1 MNLLEHLDIQIK
13 QTTPEQVELAL
24 MVRDIHKQ
32 PFGIMHGGMNGVL
45 IETACSLGAN
55 QNVAQNEYCVGVDL
69 QVNHLRAVTSG
80 ELTIRA
86 IPDKVGRTIQVW
98 QATVYQK
105 EQKIAVGR
113 CTLMTQK
120 AQTKDQAENSRAQSC
135 FVVIYFLLHIP

>member
-13 QTTPEQVELAL
+13 QTSPEQVELSL
-24 MVRDIHKQ
+24 IVRDIHKQ

-69 QVNHLRAVTSG
+69 QVNHLQAVSTG
-80 ELTIRA
+80 ELNIIAT
-86 IPDKVGRTIQVW
+86 PDKIGRTLQVW

-113 CTLMTQK
+113 CTLMTQR
-120 AQTKDQAENSRAQSC
+120 AQTKD
-135 FVVIYFLLHIP
+135 

>member
-13 QTTPEQVELAL
+13 QTTPEQVELTL
-24 MVRDIHKQ
+24 VVRDIHKQ

-69 QVNHLRAVTSG
+69 QVNHLQAVSTG
-80 ELTIRA
+80 ELNIIAT
-86 IPDKVGRTIQVW
+86 PDKIGRTLQVW
-98 QATVYQK
+98 QATVYQINK
-105 EQKIAVGR
+105 KIAVGR

-120 AQTKDQAENSRAQSC
+120 AQTKD
-135 FVVIYFLLHIP
+135 

>member
-13 QTTPEQVELAL
+13 QTTPEQVELTL
-24 MVRDIHKQ
+24 VVRDIHKQ
-32 PFGIMHGGMNGVL
+32 PFGIMHGGINGVL

-55 QNVAQNEYCVGVDL
+55 QNVKSNEYCVGVDL

-113 CTLMTQK
+113 CTLMTQT
-120 AQTKDQAENSRAQSC
+120 AQTKD
-135 FVVIYFLLHIP
+135 

>member
-13 QTTPEQVELAL
+13 QTTPEQVELSL
-24 MVRDIHKQ
+24 IVRDIHKQ

-55 QNVAQNEYCVGVDL
+55 QNVKSNEYCVGVDL

-120 AQTKDQAENSRAQSC
+120 AQTKD
-135 FVVIYFLLHIP
+135 

>member
-13 QTTPEQVELAL
+13 QTSPEQVELAL
-24 MVRDIHKQ
+24 VVRDIHKQ

-55 QNVAQNEYCVGVDL
+55 QNVKSNEYCVGVDL

-86 IPDKVGRTIQVW
+86 IPDKVGRTIQFW

-120 AQTKDQAENSRAQSC
+120 AQTKD
-135 FVVIYFLLHIP
+135 

>member
-13 QTTPEQVELAL
+13 QTSPEQVELSL
-24 MVRDIHKQ
+24 IVREIHKQ

-69 QVNHLRAVTSG
+69 QVNHLQAVSMG
-80 ELTIRA
+80 ELNIIAT
-86 IPDKVGRTIQVW
+86 PDKIGRTLQVW
-98 QATVYQK
+98 QATVYQINN
-105 EQKIAVGR
+105 KIAVGR

-120 AQTKDQAENSRAQSC
+120 AQTKD
-135 FVVIYFLLHIP
+135 

>member
-13 QTTPEQVELAL
+13 QTSPEQVELSL
-24 MVRDIHKQ
+24 IVREIHKQ

-69 QVNHLRAVTSG
+69 QVNHLKAVSTG
-80 ELTIRA
+80 ELNIIAT
-86 IPDKVGRTIQVW
+86 PDKIGRTLQVW

-105 EQKIAVGR
+105 NKKIAVGR
-113 CTLMTQK
+113 CTLMVQR
-120 AQTKDQAENSRAQSC
+120 TKIKD
-135 FVVIYFLLHIP
+135 

>member
-24 MVRDIHKQ
+24 MVGDIHKQ

-120 AQTKDQAENSRAQSC
+120 AQTKD
-135 FVVIYFLLHIP
+135 

>member
-55 QNVAQNEYCVGVDL
+55 QNVTPDEYCVGVDL
-69 QVNHLRAVTSG
+69 QVNHLRSVTSG

-86 IPDKVGRTIQVW
+86 NPDKVGRTIQVW

-113 CTLMTQK
+113 CSLMTQK
-120 AQTKDQAENSRAQSC
+120 AQTKD
-135 FVVIYFLLHIP
+135 

>member
-13 QTTPEQVELAL
+13 QTTPEQVELSL
-24 MVRDIHKQ
+24 IVREIHKQ

-69 QVNHLRAVTSG
+69 QVNHLKAVSTG
-80 ELTIRA
+80 ELNIIATS
-86 IPDKVGRTIQVW
+86 DKIGRTLQVW

-105 EQKIAVGR
+105 NRKIAVGR
-113 CTLMTQK
+113 CTLIVQK
-120 AQTKDQAENSRAQSC
+120 SKTKD
-135 FVVIYFLLHIP
+135 

>member
-13 QTTPEQVELAL
+13 QTSPEQVELSL
-24 MVRDIHKQ
+24 IVRDIHKQ

-55 QNVAQNEYCVGVDL
+55 QNVKSNEYCVGVDL
-69 QVNHLRAVTSG
+69 QVNHLQAVTSG

-86 IPDKVGRTIQVW
+86 IPNKVGRTIQVW

-113 CTLMTQK
+113 CTLMTQR
-120 AQTKDQAENSRAQSC
+120 AQTKD
-135 FVVIYFLLHIP
+135 

>member
-55 QNVAQNEYCVGVDL
+55 QNVKSNEYCVGVDL
-69 QVNHLRAVTSG
+69 QVNHLRVVTSG

-86 IPDKVGRTIQVW
+86 IPDKVGGTIQVW

-120 AQTKDQAENSRAQSC
+120 AQTKD
-135 FVVIYFLLHIP
+135 

>member
-1 MNLLEHLDIQIK
+1 
-13 QTTPEQVELAL
+13 
-24 MVRDIHKQ
+24 
-32 PFGIMHGGMNGVL
+32 MHGGMNGIL

-55 QNVAQNEYCVGVDL
+55 QNVKSNEYCVGVDL

-80 ELTIRA
+80 ELTIHA

-120 AQTKDQAENSRAQSC
+120 AQTKD
-135 FVVIYFLLHIP
+135 

>member
-24 MVRDIHKQ
+24 VVRDIHKQ

-120 AQTKDQAENSRAQSC
+120 AQTKD
-135 FVVIYFLLHIP
+135 

>member
-13 QTTPEQVELAL
+13 QTSPEQVELAL
-24 MVRDIHKQ
+24 VVRDIHKQ

-55 QNVAQNEYCVGVDL
+55 QNVKSNEYCVGVDL

-120 AQTKDQAENSRAQSC
+120 AQTKD
-135 FVVIYFLLHIP
+135 

>member
-13 QTTPEQVELAL
+13 QTTPEQVELSL
-24 MVRDIHKQ
+24 IVREIHKQ

-45 IETACSLGAN
+45 IETACSVGAN
-55 QNVAQNEYCVGVDL
+55 QNVKSNEYCVGVDL

-113 CTLMTQK
+113 CTLMTQR
-120 AQTKDQAENSRAQSC
+120 AQTKD
-135 FVVIYFLLHIP
+135 

>member
-13 QTTPEQVELAL
+13 QTTPEQVELTL
-24 MVRDIHKQ
+24 VVRDIHKQ

-69 QVNHLRAVTSG
+69 QVNHLQAVSTG
-80 ELTIRA
+80 ELNIIAT
-86 IPDKVGRTIQVW
+86 PDKIGRTLQVW

-105 EQKIAVGR
+105 NKKIAVGR
-113 CTLMTQK
+113 CTLMVQR
-120 AQTKDQAENSRAQSC
+120 TKIKD
-135 FVVIYFLLHIP
+135 

>member
-13 QTTPEQVELAL
+13 QTSPEQVELSL
-24 MVRDIHKQ
+24 IVREIHKQ

-120 AQTKDQAENSRAQSC
+120 AQTKD
-135 FVVIYFLLHIP
+135 

>member
-1 MNLLEHLDIQIK
+1 MNLLEHLNIQIK
-13 QTTPEQVELAL
+13 QTSPKQVELAL
-24 MVRDIHKQ
+24 VVRDIHKQ

-55 QNVAQNEYCVGVDL
+55 QNVKSNEYCVGVDL
-69 QVNHLRAVTSG
+69 QVNHLGAVTSG

-113 CTLMTQK
+113 CTLMTQR
-120 AQTKDQAENSRAQSC
+120 AQTKD
-135 FVVIYFLLHIP
+135 

>member
-13 QTTPEQVELAL
+13 QTSPEQVELSL
-24 MVRDIHKQ
+24 IVREIHKQ

-69 QVNHLRAVTSG
+69 QVNHLQAVSTG
-80 ELTIRA
+80 ELNIIAT
-86 IPDKVGRTIQVW
+86 PDKIGRTLQLW
-98 QATVYQK
+98 QATVYQINK
-105 EQKIAVGR
+105 KIAVGR

-120 AQTKDQAENSRAQSC
+120 AQTKD
-135 FVVIYFLLHIP
+135 

>member
-55 QNVAQNEYCVGVDL
+55 QNVKFNEYCVGVDL

-120 AQTKDQAENSRAQSC
+120 AQTKD
-135 FVVIYFLLHIP
+135 

>member
-13 QTTPEQVELAL
+13 QTTPEQVELTL
-24 MVRDIHKQ
+24 VVRNIHKQ

-55 QNVAQNEYCVGVDL
+55 QNVKSNEYCVGVDL

-86 IPDKVGRTIQVW
+86 IPDKGGRTIQVW

-113 CTLMTQK
+113 CTLMTRK
-120 AQTKDQAENSRAQSC
+120 AQTKD
-135 FVVIYFLLHIP
+135 

>member
-13 QTTPEQVELAL
+13 QTSPEQVELSL
-24 MVRDIHKQ
+24 IVRDIHKQ

-55 QNVAQNEYCVGVDL
+55 QNVTPDEYCVGVDL

-113 CTLMTQK
+113 CTLMTQR
-120 AQTKDQAENSRAQSC
+120 AQTKD
-135 FVVIYFLLHIP
+135 

>member
-55 QNVAQNEYCVGVDL
+55 QNVKSDEYCVGVDL

-113 CTLMTQK
+113 CTLMTQR
-120 AQTKDQAENSRAQSC
+120 AQTKD
-135 FVVIYFLLHIP
+135 

>member
-13 QTTPEQVELAL
+13 QTSPEQVELSL
-24 MVRDIHKQ
+24 IVREIHKQ

-69 QVNHLRAVTSG
+69 QVNHLQAVSTG
-80 ELTIRA
+80 ELNIIAT
-86 IPDKVGRTIQVW
+86 PDKIGRTLQVW
-98 QATVYQK
+98 QATVYQINK
-105 EQKIAVGR
+105 KIAVGR

-120 AQTKDQAENSRAQSC
+120 AQTKD
-135 FVVIYFLLHIP
+135 

>member
-13 QTTPEQVELAL
+13 QTSPEQVELAL

-55 QNVAQNEYCVGVDL
+55 QNVKSNEYCVGVDL
-69 QVNHLRAVTSG
+69 QVNHLRTVTSG

-113 CTLMTQK
+113 CTLMTQR
-120 AQTKDQAENSRAQSC
+120 AQTKD
-135 FVVIYFLLHIP
+135 

>member
-13 QTTPEQVELAL
+13 QTTPEQVELTL
-24 MVRDIHKQ
+24 VVRDIHKQ

-113 CTLMTQK
+113 CTLMTQR
-120 AQTKDQAENSRAQSC
+120 AQTKD
-135 FVVIYFLLHIP
+135 

>member
-13 QTTPEQVELAL
+13 QTSPEQVELSL
-24 MVRDIHKQ
+24 IIREIHKQ

-120 AQTKDQAENSRAQSC
+120 AQTKD
-135 FVVIYFLLHIP
+135 

>member
-24 MVRDIHKQ
+24 VVRDIHKQ

-55 QNVAQNEYCVGVDL
+55 QNVKSNEYCVGVDL

-86 IPDKVGRTIQVW
+86 IPDKVGRTVQVW

-120 AQTKDQAENSRAQSC
+120 AQTKD
-135 FVVIYFLLHIP
+135 

>member
-13 QTTPEQVELAL
+13 QTSPEQVELSL
-24 MVRDIHKQ
+24 IVREIHKQ

-69 QVNHLRAVTSG
+69 QVNHLQAVSTG
-80 ELTIRA
+80 ELNIIAT
-86 IPDKVGRTIQVW
+86 PDKIGRTLQVW

-105 EQKIAVGR
+105 NKKNAVGR

-120 AQTKDQAENSRAQSC
+120 AQTKD
-135 FVVIYFLLHIP
+135 

>member
-13 QTTPEQVELAL
+13 QTTPVQVELAL

-55 QNVAQNEYCVGVDL
+55 QNVKSNEYCVGVDL

-86 IPDKVGRTIQVW
+86 NPDKVGRTIQVW

-105 EQKIAVGR
+105 EQKVAVGR
-113 CTLMTQK
+113 CTLMMQK
-120 AQTKDQAENSRAQSC
+120 AQTKD
-135 FVVIYFLLHIP
+135 

>member
-13 QTTPEQVELAL
+13 QTTPEQVELTL
-24 MVRDIHKQ
+24 VVRDIHKQ

-55 QNVAQNEYCVGVDL
+55 QNVKSNEYCVGVDL

-120 AQTKDQAENSRAQSC
+120 AQTKD
-135 FVVIYFLLHIP
+135 

>member
-13 QTTPEQVELAL
+13 QTSPEQVELSL
-24 MVRDIHKQ
+24 IVRDIHKQ

-55 QNVAQNEYCVGVDL
+55 QNVKSNEYCVGVDL

-113 CTLMTQK
+113 CTLMTQR
-120 AQTKDQAENSRAQSC
+120 AQTKD
-135 FVVIYFLLHIP
+135 

>member
-24 MVRDIHKQ
+24 VVRDIHKQ

-55 QNVAQNEYCVGVDL
+55 QNVKSNEYCVGVDL
-69 QVNHLRAVTSG
+69 QVNHLRAVTSE
-80 ELTIRA
+80 ELIIRA

-98 QATVYQK
+98 QATVYHK
-105 EQKIAVGR
+105 DQKIAVGR

-120 AQTKDQAENSRAQSC
+120 AQTKD
-135 FVVIYFLLHIP
+135 

>member
-13 QTTPEQVELAL
+13 QTSPEQVELSL
-24 MVRDIHKQ
+24 IVREIHKQ

-69 QVNHLRAVTSG
+69 QVNHLQAVSTG
-80 ELTIRA
+80 ELNIIAT
-86 IPDKVGRTIQVW
+86 PDKIGRTLQVW

-105 EQKIAVGR
+105 NKKIAVGR
-113 CTLMTQK
+113 CTLMTRK
-120 AQTKDQAENSRAQSC
+120 AQTKD
-135 FVVIYFLLHIP
+135 

>member
-1 MNLLEHLDIQIK
+1 MNLLEHLNIQIK
-13 QTTPEQVELAL
+13 QTSPEQVELAL
-24 MVRDIHKQ
+24 VVRDIHKQ

-55 QNVAQNEYCVGVDL
+55 QNIKSNEYCVGVDL

-80 ELTIRA
+80 ELIIRA

-120 AQTKDQAENSRAQSC
+120 AQTKD
-135 FVVIYFLLHIP
+135 

>member
-13 QTTPEQVELAL
+13 QTSQEQVELAL
-24 MVRDIHKQ
+24 VVRDIHKQ

-55 QNVAQNEYCVGVDL
+55 QNVKSNEYCVGVDL

-98 QATVYQK
+98 QATIYQK
-105 EQKIAVGR
+105 NQKIAVGR

-120 AQTKDQAENSRAQSC
+120 AQTKD
-135 FVVIYFLLHIP
+135 

>member
-13 QTTPEQVELAL
+13 QTTPEQVELTL
-24 MVRDIHKQ
+24 VVRDIHKQ

-69 QVNHLRAVTSG
+69 QVNHLQAVSAG
-80 ELTIRA
+80 ELNIIAT
-86 IPDKVGRTIQVW
+86 PDKIGRTLQVW

-105 EQKIAVGR
+105 NKKIAVGR
-113 CTLMTQK
+113 CILMTQK
-120 AQTKDQAENSRAQSC
+120 AQTKD
-135 FVVIYFLLHIP
+135 